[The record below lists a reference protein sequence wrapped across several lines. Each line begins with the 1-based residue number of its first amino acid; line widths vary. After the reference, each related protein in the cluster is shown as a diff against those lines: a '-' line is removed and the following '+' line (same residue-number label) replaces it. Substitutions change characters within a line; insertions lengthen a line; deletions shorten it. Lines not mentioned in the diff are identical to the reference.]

1 MSTNITVAVE
11 DLIEDFE
18 RVDVEGEDRHNND
31 MYGLLYL
38 WVSNFQPQV
47 LRLKT
52 LNKLEEEEEMIKRMK
67 VKQTIPRGI

>member
-1 MSTNITVAVE
+1 MSTKITVAVE

-18 RVDVEGEDRHNND
+18 RVDVEGEDRHINH

-52 LNKLEEEEEMIKRMK
+52 EEKEEMIKRMK

>member
-1 MSTNITVAVE
+1 MSTKIAVAVE

-18 RVDVEGEDRHNND
+18 RVDVEGEDRHINH